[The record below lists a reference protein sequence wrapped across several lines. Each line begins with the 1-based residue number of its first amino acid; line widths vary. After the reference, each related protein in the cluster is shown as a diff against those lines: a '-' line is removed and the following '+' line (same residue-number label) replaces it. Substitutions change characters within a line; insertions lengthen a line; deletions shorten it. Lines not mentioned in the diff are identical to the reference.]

1 MHTPSPGRINRALLE
16 ESLANLD
23 SPTSTEPMV
32 TPPRAMVGWTQ
43 NAYQEEARALI
54 LPPPHPPGPGVMIGL
69 GPPPP

>member
-32 TPPRAMVGWTQ
+32 TPPRAMVGWNQ

-54 LPPPHPPGPGVMIGL
+54 LPPPSPPRTWGDDWAGT
-69 GPPPP
+69 PPP